1 MQTRYIFL
9 LKFVLAF
16 TDLFFLN
23 AAFLVAGEITQELF
37 FANTG
42 ILHRYYLIVAN
53 LLWLL
58 SGGLFYLYTQSTMED
73 LEDIYRATL
82 RTTILHGVLFSMYLL
97 LLAHGE
103 GTDVGAFLIGFYVLL
118 TACLVFSRLVGT
130 YIQGLLMKHFHIR
143 KSVAILGKNEGA
155 RSLANYFRAHERNY
169 HFEGYLAERDDLLLT
184 EGGEIAEATRHQFQ
198 RAIAKGIQ
206 EVYVSLP
213 PQRIAQAS
221 ILVEEGERH
230 CLRVKLVPDLIREDK
245 VPYSISVLGPVPVI
259 SVRQEP
265 VYDIE
270 GRFKKRL
277 FDVLFSLLAV
287 VFVLS
292 WLYPL
297 VAVLIKLESRGPVL
311 FKQQR
316 TGRDNKPFWC
326 YKFRS
331 MRVNTDSDRKQAT
344 RNDGRITRIGAI
356 LRRTSLDELPQFLNV
371 LQGHMSVVGPRPHM
385 LKHTEQYSAIIDHY
399 MTRQFLKP
407 GITGWAQVNGYRGET
422 TDPRL
427 MERRVAHDIWYL
439 ENWTA
444 MLDVRIVFMTIINVI
459 TGEENAH

>member
-16 TDLFFLN
+16 TDLLLFN
-23 AAFLVAGEITQELF
+23 SAFVVIGEITQEYF
-37 FANTG
+37 YADTS
-42 ILHRYYLIVAN
+42 ILYRYYLTVAN

-58 SGGLFYLYTQSTMED
+58 SAGVFRLYSQTTTED

-82 RTTILHGVLFSMYLL
+82 RTTILHAALFSMYLL
-97 LLAHGE
+97 LAHGE
-103 GTDVGAFLIGFYVLL
+103 GIDARAFLIGFYVLMSIF
-118 TACLVFSRLVGT
+118 LVFSRLAGT
-130 YIQGLLMKHFHIR
+130 YFQGLLMKYFHIR
-143 KSVAILGKNEGA
+143 KTVAILGKNEGGQ
-155 RSLANYFRAHERNY
+155 SLARYFRAHERNY
-169 HFEGYLAERDDLLLT
+169 HFEGYLTERDDLLLT
-184 EGGEIAEATRHQFQ
+184 DRGEITESTRRQFQ
-198 RAIAKGIQ
+198 RAIAQGIQ

-213 PQRIAQAS
+213 SHRIGQAAV
-221 ILVEEGERH
+221 LVEEGERH
-230 CLRVKLVPDLIREDK
+230 CLRVKLVPDLTREDK

-277 FDVLFSLLAV
+277 FDVLFSLFAV
-287 VFVLS
+287 VFILS
-292 WLYPL
+292 WLYPII
-297 VAVLIKLESRGPVL
+297 AFLIKRESPGPVL

-316 TGRDNKPFWC
+316 TGRDNKPFQC

-331 MRVNTDSDRKQAT
+331 MRVNVESDDKQAT
-344 RNDGRITRIGAI
+344 RDDCRITRIGAF

-385 LKHTEQYSAIIDHY
+385 LKHTKQYSAIIDHY
-399 MTRQFLKP
+399 MARQFLKP

-422 TDPRL
+422 TDPRH

-444 MLDVRIVFMTIINVI
+444 MLDVRIVFMTIINII
-459 TGEENAH
+459 TGEDNAH